1 MNILC
6 TICARKGSKGLR
18 NKNFLK
24 LNGKELF
31 WHTYNQAKKI
41 KAISN
46 IVISTDSQSFIKKIK
61 SKKIDIF
68 FERPKFLSGSQI
80 GKVPVIR
87 HAVKKAENYYKKKFD
102 IIMDLDVS
110 SPLRNIK
117 DIKNCL
123 KMFKNKESTNLI
135 TGTKSRKNP
144 YFNMIEISKNKV
156 KLSKKHNKNIV
167 RRQHAPIVYEMNA
180 SIYLWKRNY
189 LLKNNKLFTK
199 TTLFYEMPY
208 ERSVDIDSYIDFKI
222 VKLLMKNEKKN

>member
-1 MNILC
+1 MNVLC
-6 TICARKGSKGLR
+6 TICAREGSKGLR
-18 NKNFLK
+18 KKNFLK
-24 LNGKELF
+24 LNGIELI
-31 WHTYNQAKKI
+31 WHTYHQAKKV
-41 KAISN
+41 KSISK
-46 IVISTDSQSFIKKIK
+46 IVISTDSKSFIKKAK
-61 SKKIDIF
+61 SKNIDILF
-68 FERPKFLSGSQI
+68 KRPKSLSVSTV

-87 HAVKKAENYYKKKFD
+87 HALKKAENFYKQKFD
-102 IIMDLDVS
+102 IVMDLDVS
-110 SPLRNIK
+110 SPLRNIQ

-123 KMFKNKESTNLI
+123 DIFKKKKSTNLI
-135 TGTKSRKNP
+135 TGTKARKNP

-208 ERSVDIDSYIDFKI
+208 ERSVDIDSYIDFKV